1 MPDSQKGVA
10 MPDDEAG
17 ALRERV
23 AALEAEIA
31 ALKQTMRELDQA
43 LHHLIFGTSESEWV
57 AIETINRKE

>member
-1 MPDSQKGVA
+1 